1 MKIRQICAVYFSP
14 TGGTEQAAR
23 LIAGELAQLLR
34 AETRLIDFTR
44 PEHRQREYRF
54 TPDELVLVCTPV
66 YAGRIPNK
74 LLPDFSARIL
84 GSGHTPALAVCTFGN
99 RSVDEALRELV
110 LLLDGNGFQTAGA
123 AAFVCRHAFSDRVGT
138 GRPDDADRLQMRE
151 FARKAAEKLEC
162 GAPLSPLPIDRSE
175 IGPYYTPL
183 KTDGTPA
190 RFLKAKPL
198 TRGDICTRCG
208 LCVQACPMHSIDGAT
223 MEAAGLCIKC
233 QACVRRCPV
242 HAKYFADEEF
252 LSHVAM
258 LEQTCTGRAEHI
270 LLV

>member
-1 MKIRQICAVYFSP
+1 MKIKQICVVSFSP
-14 TGGTEQAAR
+14 TGGTERAAR
-23 LIAGELAQLLR
+23 VTAGELARRLA

-44 PEHRQREYRF
+44 PENRQREYRF
-54 TPDELVLVCTPV
+54 APDELVLVCTPV

-74 LLPDFSARIL
+74 LLPELRARIL
-84 GSGHTPALAVCTFGN
+84 GAGQTPALAVCVFGG

-110 LLLDGNGFQTAGA
+110 LLLDGNGFHTAGA
-123 AAFVCRHAFSDRVGT
+123 AAFVCRHAFSDRVGA

-183 KTDGTPA
+183 KADGTPA

-198 TRGDICTRCG
+198 TREDICTRCG
-208 LCVQACPMHSIDGAT
+208 LCVQACPIDR
-223 MEAAGLCIKC
+223 KS
-233 QACVRRCPV
+233 VV
-242 HAKYFADEEF
+242 
-252 LSHVAM
+252 
-258 LEQTCTGRAEHI
+258 
-270 LLV
+270 